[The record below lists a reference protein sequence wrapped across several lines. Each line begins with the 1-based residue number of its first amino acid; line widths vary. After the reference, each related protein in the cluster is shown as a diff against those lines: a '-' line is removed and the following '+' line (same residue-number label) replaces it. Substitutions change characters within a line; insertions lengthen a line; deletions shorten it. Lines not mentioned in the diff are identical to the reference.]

1 LLIRIALFGLGL
13 ALLASTALADPCEA
27 PITGYR
33 SGQTLQ
39 GTVRYVV
46 DGDGIC
52 ISNSADPKTWVE
64 IRLADFFAPEI
75 STPEGKKA
83 KAALER
89 IIRADPQ
96 VACSTFGERS
106 YDRLIATCS
115 TSAGPIG
122 AQMRAA
128 GINEGGRGR

>member
-1 LLIRIALFGLGL
+1 MA
-13 ALLASTALADPCEA
+13 
-27 PITGYR
+27 GYR
-33 SGQTLQ
+33 SGQTIE

-52 ISNSADPKTWVE
+52 ISTSADPKTWVE

-75 STPEGKKA
+75 STPEGAKA
-83 KAALER
+83 KATLER
-89 IIRADPQ
+89 IVRGQ
-96 VACSTFGERS
+96 RVACSTFGERS

-115 TSAGPIG
+115 TAGGPIG

-128 GINEGGRGR
+128 GIREGGRGAQ